1 MAEEKKGD
9 VAELIARTWRLI
21 NYIDER
27 LDDSTVDEADKIRW
41 AGVLANA
48 IGTLN
53 KLFYKAGVGKLDKD
67 DMAIV
72 LSKIPGKYSKIM
84 MKRMRIIERPG
95 IRSRRRL

>member
-1 MAEEKKGD
+1 MTKRKKGD
-9 VAELIARTWRLI
+9 VVELIDQTWRLI

-27 LDDSTVDEADKIRW
+27 LNDSTVNEADKIRW

-53 KLFYKAGVGKLDKD
+53 KLFYKAGIGKLDKD

-72 LSKIPGKYSKIM
+72 LSKIPRKFNRIA
-84 MKRMRIIERPG
+84 MKRMRIIERSG
-95 IRSRRRL
+95 IKSRRGF